1 MQTPVYDSA
10 KNTNA
15 KTGSTGSTSTSH
27 ASTISCEHEA
37 PHEGVEGAQGHHHP
51 LPAKDVNPEQLSGH
65 RGQLQ
70 SLSGT
75 SGKDKNV
82 DYIWK
87 EDNNV
92 NYYYKK
98 QENVNVIE
106 ERKEIT
112 TEEENTENNEEMRK
126 KKEAKKIEPCK
137 DSSSSSSS
145 LSSSSCK
152 LASEEVGTNL
162 LPIVPEVVHGRPGM
176 PPWPDCAAT
185 PPPSPSTACGGRP
198 SATGLLA
205 TPRGERGE
213 VQGISDVGR
222 KNTLFG
228 NVKGKFATNFSGIS
242 AGGKT
247 TGEGRELYTGS
258 KVKGRVDTI
267 CGTGQ
272 GFSRPTANHP
282 RGILNII
289 KNIPKSI
296 EDQ

>member
-1 MQTPVYDSA
+1 M
-10 KNTNA
+10 
-15 KTGSTGSTSTSH
+15 
-27 ASTISCEHEA
+27 I
-37 PHEGVEGAQGHHHP
+37 
-51 LPAKDVNPEQLSGH
+51 
-65 RGQLQ
+65 
-70 SLSGT
+70 
-75 SGKDKNV
+75 

-222 KNTLFG
+222 NNTLFG
-228 NVKGKFATNFSGIS
+228 NMKGKLAATNSGIS

-247 TGEGRELYTGS
+247 TGEGVDLCEVP
-258 KVKGRVDTI
+258 KVKGRDHRM
-267 CGTGQ
+267 CGTHQ
-272 GFSRPTANHP
+272 GLGEPQRTMP
-282 RGILNII
+282 G
-289 KNIPKSI
+289 
-296 EDQ
+296 EW